1 MPYMKLIYR
10 FLALQFLLLVSGG
23 FLHAQNISGTI
34 NSYTNVTGIATNVVT
49 VGSSAAFAVGDKV
62 LLIQMKGASITT
74 GNVVGFGN
82 ITAYNNAGNYE
93 YLTVASFAGNNI
105 TMTTNPCQTYTI
117 TSAVQLIRVPVY
129 TNPNI
134 IGNLTCTAWNGT
146 IGGVVAFEAT
156 GTVTFNANINVAGSG
171 FRGGLFATGG
181 FSCNDPNYANGTTGK
196 KGEGIAA
203 APAGQDANRRPLA
216 NGGGGSNTGNP
227 GAGGGGNYGG
237 GGRGGVDWSGCGTTT
252 SFGIGGLPL
261 TTLTTK
267 AFLGGGGGGGFRDNG
282 LNATSGTNGGGIVF
296 IKANQITGNG
306 FTIQANGVDQTVN
319 TDSEGAG
326 AGGAGG
332 SVHLWCPTY
341 TSTLNINI
349 KGGNG
354 GNINNTLWNG
364 YCHGPGGGGGGGYVW
379 FSNAATPGGVAIN
392 SVGGNPGLVLNSG
405 PCIGTPNQ
413 ATAGQVGA
421 ALFNLPVPAP
431 PLPFAN
437 LGNDTTICVGG
448 ILTLQTDTTYPSY
461 TWSTGAV
468 TPTINIIST
477 GTYWV
482 DVPIGCGTIDRDT
495 IVVTVGSANVNLGP
509 DQSFCSGDSVQ
520 FNAGAGFA
528 SYVWNTTASSSSIYA
543 NSVGSY
549 TVTVT
554 DAVGCTDSDT
564 ADVLNVYALPN
575 VNIGPDTTQCS
586 GNILLNAGAGFTN
599 YLWQNGSSANNF
611 NATSSGTYWVL
622 ITDTNTCIDYDSV
635 IVTINPVPNAN
646 LGPDISFCSGQSAT
660 LNPGVFAGYLWS
672 TLSMTPTINVTTAGT
687 YMVGVTNV
695 SGCTDTDTLVVQ
707 NVYPLPS
714 PNLGANQ
721 SFCTGNSVVLNPGNF
736 STYSWQNGN
745 AAPTFTAI
753 NSGTYSVQVTD
764 ANNCSFADTT
774 IITVFPLPSFSL
786 GLDLEICPGDNIE
799 VFPIGPSVP
808 VTYVWSDA
816 STGQSLIVYDIGTY
830 TLTVTDNN
838 ICTYTDTLLVTIN
851 CPPTIYVPNSFTP
864 NPDEINP
871 SFLAFGTNIRI
882 FQMEIFNRWGQ
893 LIFSVDDITKGWDGT
908 INGSPC
914 PIGTYTY
921 KITYQNFLK
930 VDDIYL
936 YGAVNL
942 IR

>member
-1 MPYMKLIYR
+1 MKLIFR
-10 FLALQFLLLVSGG
+10 FLALSFLSFSGVS
-23 FLHAQNISGTI
+23 FLHAQNISGTV

-49 VGSSAAFAVGDKV
+49 VGSSAAFSVGDKV
-62 LLIQMKGASITT
+62 LLIQMKGATITT
-74 GNVVGFGN
+74 GNVATFGN
-82 ITAYNNAGNYE
+82 ITSYNNAGNYE
-93 YLTVASFAGNNI
+93 YLTVASIAGNNI

-117 TSAVQLIRVPVY
+117 TGAVQLIRVPVY

-134 IGNLTCTAWNGT
+134 IGNITCTPWNGT

-171 FRGGLFATGG
+171 FRGGLFASGG
-181 FSCNDPNYANGTTGK
+181 FSCNDPNYADATTGK
-196 KGEGIAA
+196 KGEGIVA
-203 APAGQDANRRPLA
+203 APGGQDANRRPLA

-252 SFGIGGLPL
+252 SYGIGGLPL
-261 TTLTTK
+261 TTSTTK

-282 LNATSGTNGGGIVF
+282 LTATSGMNGGGIVM

-341 TSTLNINI
+341 TTTLNINI

-379 FSNAATPGGVAIN
+379 FSNAGTPGGVAIN
-392 SVGGNPGLVLNSG
+392 SVGGSPGIVLNSG
-405 PCIGTPNQ
+405 PCLGTPNQ
-413 ATAGQVGA
+413 ATAGQAGA

-437 LGNDTTICVGG
+437 LGNDTTICAGG
-448 ILTLQTDTTYPSY
+448 TLTLQTDTTYPSY

-468 TPTINIIST
+468 TPTININTT

-495 IVVTVGSANVNLGP
+495 IVVTIGAASVNIGP

-528 SYVWNTTASSSSIYA
+528 TYVWNTGASSSSIYT
-543 NSVGSY
+543 NSIGTY
-549 TVTVT
+549 IVTVT
-554 DAVGCTDSDT
+554 DAVGCSDSDT
-564 ADVLNVYALPN
+564 ADVLNVYPLPN
-575 VNIGPDTTQCS
+575 VNLGPDTTQCG
-586 GNILLNAGAGFTN
+586 GNILLNAGAGFTG
-599 YLWQNGSSANNF
+599 YLWQNGSSANSF
-611 NATSSGTYWVL
+611 NATSSGTYWVVV
-622 ITDTNTCIDYDSV
+622 TDANTCIDYDSV
-635 IVTINPVPNAN
+635 IVTINPVPNPN

-660 LNPGVFAGYLWS
+660 LNPGAFAGYLWN
-672 TLSMTPTINVTTAGT
+672 TTATTQTIQVTTAGT
-687 YMVGVTNV
+687 YYVGVVNA
-695 SGCTDTDTLVVQ
+695 SGCTNTDTLVVQ
-707 NVYPLPS
+707 NVYPLPN
-714 PNLGANQ
+714 PNLGPDQ
-721 SFCTGNSVVLNPGNF
+721 SFCNGNVVILNPGSF
-736 STYSWQNGN
+736 STYLWQNGN
-745 AAPTFTAI
+745 AAPTFTAS
-753 NSGTYSVQVTD
+753 NSGVYSVAVTD
-764 ANNCSFADTT
+764 ANNCSNADTT
-774 IITVFPLPSFSL
+774 TITVFPIPNFSL
-786 GLDLEICPGDNIE
+786 GLDLDICPGDHIE
-799 VFPIGPSVP
+799 VFPVGPFVP
-808 VTYVWSDA
+808 VTYMWSDG
-816 STGQSLIVYDIGTY
+816 STGNSFIIYDIGTY

-838 ICTYTDTLLVTIN
+838 TCTFTDTLLVSIE
-851 CPPTIYVPNSFTP
+851 CPPTIYVPNAFTP
-864 NPDEINP
+864 NSDEINP
-871 SFLAFGTNIRI
+871 VFLAYGTNIRE
-882 FQMEIFNRWGQ
+882 FKMEIFNRWGQ
-893 LIFSVDDITKGWDGT
+893 LIFTVDDITKGWDGT
-908 INGSPC
+908 IDGNPSPL
-914 PIGTYTY
+914 GTYTY

>member
-1 MPYMKLIYR
+1 MKLTIR
-10 FLALQFLLLVSGG
+10 FLALQIVWLILPGLLYS
-23 FLHAQNISGTI
+23 QNISGTI
-34 NSYTNVTGIATNVVT
+34 NIYTNVTGIASNVIT
-49 VGSSAAFAVGDKV
+49 VGNSAGFSVGDKV
-62 LLIQMKGASITT
+62 LIIQMKGATITT

-93 YLTVASFAGNNI
+93 YLTVASIAGNNI
-105 TMTTNPCQTYTI
+105 TMTTNPCQPYT
-117 TSAVQLIRVPVY
+117 TADAVQLIRVPVY

-134 IGNLTCTAWNGT
+134 IGNLTCTPWNGS

-181 FSCNDPNYANGTTGK
+181 FSCNDPNYANATTGK
-196 KGEGIAA
+196 KGEGIAV
-203 APAGQDANRRPLA
+203 APVGQDGNRRPLA

-252 SFGIGGLPL
+252 SYGIGGLPL

-282 LNATSGTNGGGIVF
+282 LTATSGTNGGGIVM
-296 IKANQITGNG
+296 IKANQIIGNG

-341 TSTLNINI
+341 TTTININV

-379 FSNAATPGGVAIN
+379 FSNAVTPGGVAIN
-392 SVGGNPGLVLNSG
+392 SAGGNPGIVLNSG
-405 PCIGTPNQ
+405 PCLGTPNQ
-413 ATAGQVGA
+413 ATAGQSGA

-431 PLPFAN
+431 PLPLAN

-448 ILTLQTDTTYPSY
+448 SLTLQTDTTYPSY

-468 TPTINIIST
+468 TPTINVTTS

-495 IVVTVGSANVNLGP
+495 IVVTVGTATVNIGP

-520 FNAGAGFA
+520 FNAGGGFA
-528 SYVWNTTASSSSIYA
+528 SYVWNTGASGSSIYA

-549 TVTVT
+549 IVTVT
-554 DAVGCTDSDT
+554 DAVGCVASDT
-564 ADVLNVYALPN
+564 ADVLNVYPLPN
-575 VNIGPDTTQCS
+575 VNLGPDTTQCGGS
-586 GNILLNAGAGFTN
+586 IMLNAGAGFTN
-599 YLWQNGSSANNF
+599 YLWQNGATTNSY
-611 NATSSGTYWVL
+611 NATTSGTVWVL
-622 ITDTNTCIDYDSV
+622 VTDANTCFDYDSV
-635 IVTINPVPNAN
+635 IVTINPVPNPN

-660 LNPGVFAGYLWS
+660 LNPGTFAGYLWNTS
-672 TLSMTPTINVTTAGT
+672 DVTQTINVPTVGT
-687 YMVGVTNV
+687 YIVGVTNAQ
-695 SGCTDTDTLVVQ
+695 GCTNTDTLIVQ
-707 NVYPLPS
+707 NVYPLPT
-714 PNLGANQ
+714 PNLGSDQ
-721 SFCTGNSVVLNPGNF
+721 SICTGVSLVLNGGNYN
-736 STYSWQNGN
+736 TYLWQNGS
-745 AAPTFTAI
+745 ASSTFNVT
-753 NSGTYSVQVTD
+753 NSGIYWVQVTD
-764 ANNCSFADTT
+764 VNNCSASDTT
-774 IITVFPLPSFSL
+774 NITVFPLPVYSL

-808 VTYVWSDA
+808 VTYSWSDG
-816 STGQSLIVYDIGTY
+816 SNGNSLIIYDIGTY
-830 TLTVTDNN
+830 TLTVTDYNT
-838 ICTYTDTLLVTIN
+838 CSYTDTLLVSIE

-864 NPDEINP
+864 NADELNQI
-871 SFLAFGTNIRI
+871 FMAYGTNIRE
-882 FQMEIFNRWGQ
+882 FKMEIFNRWGQ
-893 LIFSVDDITKGWDGT
+893 LIFTSEDIMVGWNGT
-908 INGSPC
+908 INGGTTLAPQ
-914 PIGTYTY
+914 GTYAY

-936 YGAVNL
+936 YGSVNL